1 MEINLD
7 GRVLVEVQ
15 GFPLNA
21 TIFYTWL
28 EMALLLAFL
37 AWLGHRSRLALET
50 LLVMMRRQIQQ
61 ISGEPAEDYAGLVLS
76 LFFFISAANWM
87 SLLPNVHPPTA
98 SLSTTSAL
106 ALIVFAATPYFGI
119 RRRGWLGYLK
129 HYFQPTPLL
138 APFHLL
144 SELTRTL
151 ALAVRLFGNAMSGG
165 LILALLLSLVPFFI
179 PVLMQLLELLI
190 GQVQAYIFA
199 VLATVYLASAAHV
212 QNGGNHE

>member
-1 MEINLD
+1 MNFDLD
-7 GRVLVEVQ
+7 RPLGLSLL
-15 GFPLNA
+15 GLPLNH
-21 TIFYTWL
+21 TILYTWL
-28 EMALLLAFL
+28 EMSLLLSFLGWLSWRSRSALEALLLL
-37 AWLGHRSRLALET
+37 
-50 LLVMMRRQIQQ
+50 MREQIRQ
-61 ISGEPAEDYAGLVLS
+61 ISGDESPDYSALVLS

-87 SLLPNVHPPTA
+87 SLLPGVHPPTA

-106 ALIVFAATPYFGI
+106 ALIVFLATPYYGI
-119 RRRGWLGYLK
+119 RQRGWLGYLR
-129 HYFQPTPLL
+129 HYLEPTPLL

-165 LILALLLSLVPFFI
+165 LILALLLSLVPYFVPI
-179 PVLMQLLELLI
+179 VVQLLELLI

-212 QNGGNHE
+212 QNGRTS